1 MCEQNNYYFKMMM
14 LDSGFKGV
22 GVALMGRM
30 ELALER
36 INSGDSGERGG
47 KSVPILNDSQRRG

>member
-1 MCEQNNYYFKMMM
+1 MMM

-30 ELALER
+30 ELAFER
-36 INSGDSGERGG
+36 INSRDKGERGG
-47 KSVPILNDSQRRG
+47 KSVPILTDWQRRG